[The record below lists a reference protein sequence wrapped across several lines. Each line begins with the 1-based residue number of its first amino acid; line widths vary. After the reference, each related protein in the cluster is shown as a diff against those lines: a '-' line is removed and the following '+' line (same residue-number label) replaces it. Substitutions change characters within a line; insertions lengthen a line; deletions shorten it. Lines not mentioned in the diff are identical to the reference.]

1 MKHGDTSPEDRF
13 KAASRL
19 LETHAHY
26 PMLDWPLRRWLR
38 TGDRNFPSSM
48 LNQNLRTVLQTPFSK
63 IAQIRWIGP
72 VRLEQLVVLLDRA
85 QNALNTDRADGFGN
99 AHEGTLSEQ
108 RDTVNDEPG
117 FPSQAAREVYFLGV
131 ASTPWWELN
140 DRDWNSIVQLV
151 RYHDLEQ
158 FPLGRFPRSLRDL
171 HRSLW
176 QERISNFSQRS
187 FSQLFEMKGYCH
199 VKLTQSVGLI
209 YNLACRLS
217 RLPADS
223 HIQTAVFP
231 TTITEANRWLTHWK
245 FLEVEK
251 LPDVSSILECFV
263 KPLLIQVERDISGRV
278 SAIAKRRIG
287 DGGEPETYREIS
299 KDFGVTPNRIRTLI
313 PPAVL
318 VFDVRWPEGR
328 DLLQRFCEQLSV
340 QKKANVQ
347 QQLLLRISKVFFD
360 SRKATAENSG
370 RRSPRPA
377 GEEDSAEPQS
387 G

>member
-1 MKHGDTSPEDRF
+1 MKHGDTSLEVRF
-13 KAASRL
+13 GAASRL
-19 LETHAHY
+19 LATHEHD
-26 PMLDWPLRRWLR
+26 PMLDWPLRRWR
-38 TGDRNFPSSM
+38 RIGDWNLPTWM
-48 LNQNLRTVLQTPFSK
+48 LNQNLRTILQTPFSK

-85 QNALNTDRADGFGN
+85 RSALNTDRADGFGKV
-99 AHEGTLSEQ
+99 HEGTLSEQ
-108 RDTVNDEPG
+108 SDTVNDEPG
-117 FPSQAAREVYFLGV
+117 FLSQAAREVYFLGV
-131 ASTPWWELN
+131 ANTPWWELN
-140 DRDWNSIVQLV
+140 DRDWSSIVQLV
-151 RYHDLEQ
+151 RYHDLER
-158 FPLGRFPRSLRDL
+158 FPLGRFASSLRDL

-176 QERISNFSQRS
+176 QERISNFSHRS

-209 YNLACRLS
+209 YNLAYLLS

-223 HIQTAVFP
+223 DIQTAVFP
-231 TTITEANRWLTHWK
+231 TTITEANRWLTQWQ
-245 FLEVEK
+245 FGEAEK
-251 LPDVSSILECFV
+251 LPDVPSILEYFV

-328 DLLQRFCEQLSV
+328 DLLQRVCEQLSV
-340 QKKANVQ
+340 QKKTNVQ
-347 QQLLLRISKVFFD
+347 QQLLLRISQMFFE
-360 SRKATAENSG
+360 SRKAKAENSG
-370 RRSPRPA
+370 RRFPRPD
-377 GEEDSAEPQS
+377 GEEESSDRPSR
-387 G
+387 